1 MKMKE
6 LKKLTAVMIA
16 AAMLVP
22 TYTAIA
28 EETVEVA
35 AVVAAEEP
43 APAPVAEEPA
53 PAPVAEAP
61 VAEAPAPVVEEP
73 APAPV
78 VEEPAPVVEEP
89 APEPAPVVEEP
100 APAPTEEAPAPV
112 AEEAPAETEEPV
124 NEIVQEAE
132 TAPVAEEAVPTE
144 APKKEETKETYKT
157 SFSFNNGEVSITAT
171 VSESA
176 KLPMNAEMTAVKL
189 QPGTAA
195 YEAAKNESMANLGT
209 GDGYYSFYDVQ
220 FVVNGSVV
228 NVPDGAAVIQMS
240 FAGVPEGNVQKAISV
255 ENGSAADV
263 TAAAGAGYV
272 SSGSFQF

>member
-78 VEEPAPVVEEP
+78 VEEP
-89 APEPAPVVEEP
+89 
-100 APAPTEEAPAPV
+100 
-112 AEEAPAETEEPV
+112 APAETEEPV

-195 YEAAKNESMANLGT
+195 YEAAKNASMANLGT

>member
-35 AVVAAEEP
+35 AVVVSEEPAPVVEEP
-43 APAPVAEEPA
+43 APAPVVE
-53 PAPVAEAP
+53 EAP
-61 VAEAPAPVVEEP
+61 PAPVVEEP

-78 VEEPAPVVEEP
+78 VEEPAPAPVVEE
-89 APEPAPVVEEP
+89 AAPAPVVEESTP
-100 APAPTEEAPAPV
+100 AP
-112 AEEAPAETEEPV
+112 AEEAPAKET
-124 NEIVQEAE
+124 VQEAG
-132 TAPVAEEAVPTE
+132 TAPVAEEAAPTE

-195 YEAAKNESMANLGT
+195 YEAAKNASMANLGT

-228 NVPDGAAVIQMS
+228 SVPDGAAVIQMS

-255 ENGSAADV
+255 ENGNAADV

>member
-35 AVVAAEEP
+35 AVVASEEPAPVVEEP
-43 APAPVAEEPA
+43 APAPVVEEA
-53 PAPVAEAP
+53 
-61 VAEAPAPVVEEP
+61 APAPVVEEP

-78 VEEPAPVVEEP
+78 VEEPAPAPVVEE
-89 APEPAPVVEEP
+89 AAPAPVVEEP
-100 APAPTEEAPAPV
+100 APAPTEEAPAK
-112 AEEAPAETEEPV
+112 ET
-124 NEIVQEAE
+124 VQEAE
-132 TAPVAEEAVPTE
+132 TAPVAEEAAPTE

-171 VSESA
+171 VSESV

-195 YEAAKNESMANLGT
+195 YEAAKNASMANLGT

-228 NVPDGAAVIQMS
+228 SVPDGAAVIQMS

-255 ENGSAADV
+255 ENGNAADV
-263 TAAAGAGYV
+263 TATAGAGYV

>member
-73 APAPV
+73 A
-78 VEEPAPVVEEP
+78 
-89 APEPAPVVEEP
+89 PAPVVEEP

-195 YEAAKNESMANLGT
+195 YEAAKNASMANLGT